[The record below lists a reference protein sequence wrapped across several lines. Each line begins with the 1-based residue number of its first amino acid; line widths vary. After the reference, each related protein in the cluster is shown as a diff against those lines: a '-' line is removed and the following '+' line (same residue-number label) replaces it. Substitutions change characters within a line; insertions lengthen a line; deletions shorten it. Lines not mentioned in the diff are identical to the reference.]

1 MRKVNLS
8 KCTSDSLKKNILKS
22 IESKIKNKKEVIR
35 VVLNFSKTVSYK
47 KILTSNIVNYL
58 NLVCTSKPIIV
69 LCQFEIDKLSSSEL
83 LAILKTDSKII
94 ESDYIHVNPFNIETK
109 EIIEKISSEEQK
121 IKSLTK
127 KESEILELIVN
138 GLSTTSI
145 SEVCCISKRTV
156 ETHKVNIMKKLD
168 VNKLVDL
175 VKFAVKNGVV

>member
-1 MRKVNLS
+1 M
-8 KCTSDSLKKNILKS
+8 
-22 IESKIKNKKEVIR
+22 
-35 VVLNFSKTVSYK
+35 
-47 KILTSNIVNYL
+47 
-58 NLVCTSKPIIV
+58 
-69 LCQFEIDKLSSSEL
+69 
-83 LAILKTDSKII
+83 
-94 ESDYIHVNPFNIETK
+94 NPFNIETK